1 LRAAARNFLSERSRS
16 SAAIEIRGLRV
27 KLFLD
32 TANLDEIREGVRQGV
47 LRGVTTNPSLIAKED
62 DDFLPLVKEI
72 CATVEGDVSIET
84 ASDDTEVL
92 VRQGHE
98 IAQIADN
105 AVVKVAL
112 THNGLAAVRQLSD
125 DGIKVNV
132 TLCFSAAQAILA
144 AEAGAYI
151 VSPFLGRLDDVGTDG
166 LRLLSDIC
174 EIYAIQG
181 YETQVLA
188 ASLRHPI
195 HVVEAARIGADIA
208 TMPFKVFQ
216 ALAKHPL
223 TDAGFKKFSDDWE
236 GAKPHLGEL
245 LPSMQEA

>member
-1 LRAAARNFLSERSRS
+1 
-16 SAAIEIRGLRV
+16 V

-32 TANLDEIREGVRQGV
+32 TSNLDEIREAHRWGV
-47 LRGVTTNPSLIAKED
+47 LRGITTNPTLIAKEEQ
-62 DDFLPLVKEI
+62 DFLPLVKEI
-72 CATVEGDVSIET
+72 CSIVEGDVSIET
-84 ASDDTEVL
+84 ASDDTEAL
-92 VRQGHE
+92 VRQGHD

-105 AVVKVAL
+105 AVVKIAL
-112 THNGLAAVRQLSD
+112 TPNGLAAVRALSD
-125 DGIKVNV
+125 EGIKVNV
-132 TLCFSAAQAILA
+132 TLCFSPTQAILA

-181 YETQVLA
+181 YDTQVLA

-208 TMPFKVFQ
+208 TMPFKVFES
-216 ALAKHPL
+216 LVKHPL
-223 TDAGFKKFSDDWE
+223 TDAGFKKFIDDWE
-236 GAKPHLGEL
+236 GAKPYLGEL
-245 LPSMQEA
+245 PPSMQEA